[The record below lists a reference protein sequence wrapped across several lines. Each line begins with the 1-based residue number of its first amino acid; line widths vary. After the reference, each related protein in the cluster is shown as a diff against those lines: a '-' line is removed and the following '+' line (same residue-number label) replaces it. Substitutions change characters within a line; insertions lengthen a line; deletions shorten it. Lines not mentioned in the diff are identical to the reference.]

1 MNDSNW
7 VLSRTIAR
15 VAAAFSARG
24 YPHGTKLRT
33 AHNFSI
39 RNLRI
44 VGLVNL
50 TVLVLVLRY
59 QLVQARKLQA
69 QDFTTSSQG
78 SLQGPNG
85 KAHRSRRRLWPRGPS
100 QADGARRST

>member
-1 MNDSNW
+1 MNDW

-15 VAAAFSARG
+15 VAAAFSALG
-24 YPHGTKLRT
+24 CPHGTKLRA
-33 AHNFSI
+33 AHYFSV
-39 RNLRI
+39 RNLRL

-50 TVLVLVLRY
+50 TILVPACTAV
-59 QLVQARKLQA
+59 LVQARKLQA